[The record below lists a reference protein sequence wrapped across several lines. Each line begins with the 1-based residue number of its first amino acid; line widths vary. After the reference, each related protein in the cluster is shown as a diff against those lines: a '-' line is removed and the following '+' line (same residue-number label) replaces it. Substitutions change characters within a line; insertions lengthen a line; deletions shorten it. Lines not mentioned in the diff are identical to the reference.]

1 MVAVIPA
8 FASPFFITKHT
19 EVGTERIGQERAKSI
34 TRHSGGCQNLSFLTR
49 IRGRIRL
56 IALCTLQ
63 LRSLN
68 LKVVIVFARFAVKLK
83 INTFKKLNAF
93 TMKKLTIYILSF
105 LIVGFTACKTKT
117 TINQEE
123 AGEVITDYLKANPEY
138 KTTRFNF
145 GEIKFNS
152 TNDMFEL
159 GKYKTLA
166 SKGLVTLD
174 LKTAK
179 KKFLSKDSSFV
190 YQITLTDKAS
200 PLVLKQDRDKA
211 TVKVVEYIL
220 ADEKPVDFLQVNS
233 STAKVTVSLKMVT
246 TDFEPFD
253 KDGNK
258 NSNFI
263 TKTYKLKLSKD
274 EGWKVQQ

>member
-1 MVAVIPA
+1 MPESLSLLKKTKLGKTTSKAFHAFDGFVAKA
-8 FASPFFITKHT
+8 A
-19 EVGTERIGQERAKSI
+19 
-34 TRHSGGCQNLSFLTR
+34 RHSGACQNLSFLIR
-49 IRGRIRL
+49 IRGRISL
-56 IALCTLQ
+56 NALCVLHPCG
-63 LRSLN
+63 LN
-68 LKVVIVFARFAVKLK
+68 LKVVIAFARFAVKLK

-190 YQITLTDKAS
+190 YQIMLTDKAS

-211 TVKVVEYIL
+211 TVKVVEYVL
-220 ADEKPVDFLQVNS
+220 ADEKPVDFSQVNS

-253 KDGNK
+253 KDANN

>member
-1 MVAVIPA
+1 
-8 FASPFFITKHT
+8 
-19 EVGTERIGQERAKSI
+19 
-34 TRHSGGCQNLSFLTR
+34 
-49 IRGRIRL
+49 
-56 IALCTLQ
+56 
-63 LRSLN
+63 
-68 LKVVIVFARFAVKLK
+68 
-83 INTFKKLNAF
+83 
-93 TMKKLTIYILSF
+93 MKKIATYIVSV
-105 LIVGFTACKTKT
+105 LIICIAGCKTKT
-117 TINQEE
+117 TINQDQ
-123 AGEVITDYLKANPEY
+123 AGEVIIDYLKANPEY

-166 SKGLVTLD
+166 SKGLISLN
-174 LKTAK
+174 LKEAK

-200 PLVLKQDRDKA
+200 PLVLKQDKNKA
-211 TVKVVEYIL
+211 TVKVLEYAL
-220 ADEKPVDFLQVNS
+220 SDEKPVNFEQVNS

-253 KDGNK
+253 KDANK

-274 EGWKVQQ
+274 EGWKVQR